1 MAFRRLILVAIAIV
15 SSLLLDSAGAC
26 SCLAGRGLC
35 DYYASA
41 SVVVRGTVLS
51 RTDGASINDYATY
64 TANTSTVYKS
74 EPNVVYAQVISFV
87 TGGNSAACGV
97 NLTIGEEYLFPL
109 SRISNSFFEP
119 EVDGELS
126 ASLCSPPQVWS
137 SVNETE
143 LNGCS

>member
-1 MAFRRLILVAIAIV
+1 MSLQESLQEEMNAYELYLLRCSAIV
-15 SSLLLDSAGAC
+15 LH
-26 SCLAGRGLC
+26 
-35 DYYASA
+35 
-41 SVVVRGTVLS
+41 

-137 SVNETE
+137 AVNETE